1 MLNNAMKFA
10 ELVALVE
17 AKGTK
22 PGERYKSS
30 MDAEGPKGIASS
42 PIGKSNYNP
51 EKRVADSRWD
61 FDPTQIGDVGKLQG
75 SQVWNTFKN
84 AFGLLMNNGMFKPRL
99 GKIIEKFNQQRQS
112 LNLEDEKKLDNLY
125 AMEVK
130 MAGKIEGIKADLK
143 IRQQMIRHY
152 DMPRRDKEEL
162 EIEISKLS
170 SGLETA
176 KKILSK
182 ERSGWSLT
190 AVSEVT
196 NKLKDIDRL
205 NSIIADERAKP
216 TPKIDKIKK
225 SQQELNAIE
234 KSLRSPKLAI
244 VRKKM
249 DIISK
254 ESEKLDK
261 MKEKMDHANMTP
273 RQIDQVKSVTYDLRD
288 DLDKAQKMYD
298 KIKEELDELTA
309 SVANIG
315 PLNQEANDEAI
326 AALKKDVLYYADLI
340 LSNMEK
346 DTPQNLKNFSEV
358 NWEEIGAGRVEQ
370 IAALRA
376 LTRDDS
382 TNPIFGYLERFQR
395 AYDNQEFD
403 VGRALNKNVN
413 ISTVRDFENLPFY
426 TFSRIYKFMLNAGAL
441 NKQAIS
447 EIDETSPLHQQGLNE
462 IDEIV
467 SGNETSKDAA
477 SAGLIRTKWADEV
490 TKEALKSAVSKLQ
503 IPDKQKSGLY
513 VDISA
518 PFNVNR
524 GGKTSFFM
532 FKSRVDAA
540 IRDAKRSIYKESF
553 DEFAARILQ
562 STEFDEID
570 YKLDLMEIIEESS
583 KKCTGPTK
591 KASSDRKGK
600 KWTKCAKQP
609 DGSYKRIHW
618 GEAGVRVTG
627 KSGNTKRKKSFK
639 SRHSCDK
646 AKPGSANA
654 LSCSDWE

>member
-1 MLNNAMKFA
+1 MKFE

-22 PGERYKSS
+22 PGERLKSA

-99 GKIIEKFNQQRQS
+99 GKIIEKFNQRRQS

-130 MAGKIEGIKADLK
+130 MAGKVEGIKADLK
-143 IRQQMIRHY
+143 KRQQMIRHY
-152 DMPRRDKEEL
+152 DMPKRDKEEL

-176 KKILSK
+176 NKIVSK
-182 ERSGWSLT
+182 EEKS
-190 AVSEVT
+190 SEVAS
-196 NKLKDIDRL
+196 KLKNIDRL

-216 TPKIDKIKK
+216 KPNLDKITK
-225 SQQELNAIE
+225 SQKELDTTE
-234 KSLRSPKLAI
+234 KSLRSPKLAMLR
-244 VRKKM
+244 RKM
-249 DIISK
+249 ETISQ
-254 ESEKLDK
+254 ESKKLDK
-261 MKEKMDHANMTP
+261 MKEKMGHANMTP

-298 KIKEELDELTA
+298 KIKGELDELTA

-346 DTPQNLKNFSEV
+346 DTPQNLKNFSQV

-403 VGRALNKNVN
+403 VSRALNKNVN

-426 TFSRIYKFMLNAGAL
+426 TFSRIYKFMLNAGAV

-447 EIDETSPLHQQGLNE
+447 EIDETSPLHQEGLEE
-462 IDEIV
+462 ITEIV
-467 SGNETSKDAA
+467 SGNETAKDAA
-477 SAGLIRTKWADEV
+477 SAGFIRTKWADED

-513 VDISA
+513 IDISA

-553 DEFAARILQ
+553 DDFAARILQ
-562 STEFDEID
+562 NTEFDEFD
-570 YKLDLMEIIEESS
+570 YKLDLMEVIGESS

-591 KASSDRKGK
+591 KASSDRKDK
-600 KWTKCAKQP
+600 KYTKCAKQP

-618 GEAGVRVTG
+618 GQKGVKATG
-627 KSGNTKRKKSFK
+627 KSGNTKRKKSFRA
-639 SRHSCDK
+639 RHGCAD
-646 AKPGSANA
+646 AKPGTPKAE
-654 LSCSDWE
+654 SCKNW